1 VALLE
6 VNDLTTYYK
15 LKEGHVRACEGV
27 SLRVEKGEALGLVGE
42 SASGKTTVA
51 LSLIKL
57 LPENA
62 SIVGGSIKLDGKEL
76 VTATEE
82 EMQKIRWNEISII
95 FQGAMNA
102 LNPVRTVGDQIAE
115 ALKIHEKLTD
125 REAWERTRALF
136 EKVEIDP
143 DRVREY
149 PHEFSGGMRQRA
161 MIAMAIACN
170 PKLVIGDEP
179 TTALDVMVQAQV
191 LQLLQQLRDEIEMGL
206 ILITHDLS
214 VVGET
219 CDKVAV
225 MYAGQ
230 IAELGP
236 TETVFARPAHPY
248 TRALMAAFPDIEG
261 DRALASSIPGNPPNL
276 LHPPRGC
283 RFHERCSEVQPVC
296 REEQPPAININEQHY
311 ASCHLLDRQVKS
323 WRA

>member
-1 VALLE
+1 MALLE
-6 VNDLTTYYK
+6 VSDLTTYYR
-15 LKEGHVRACEGV
+15 LKEGYVRACEGV
-27 SLRVEKGEALGLVGE
+27 SLRLEKGEALGLVGE

-51 LSLIKL
+51 LSLMKL
-57 LPENA
+57 LPANA
-62 SIVGGSIKLDGKEL
+62 SIVGGSIKLDGREL
-76 VTATEE
+76 VAATEE
-82 EMQKIRWNEISII
+82 EMQKIRWKEISII

-125 REAWERTRALF
+125 KEAWQRTRALL
-136 EKVEIDP
+136 ERVEIDP

-149 PHEFSGGMRQRA
+149 PHEFSGGMRQRV

-170 PKLVIGDEP
+170 PRLVIGDEP

-191 LQLLQQLRDEIEMGL
+191 LQLLQHLREEIEMGL

-214 VVGET
+214 VVGEV

-230 IAELGP
+230 IAEYGP
-236 TETVFARPAHPY
+236 TEEVFTRPAHPY

-261 DRALASSIPGNPPNL
+261 ERELASSIPGNPPNL
-276 LHPPRGC
+276 LYPPPGC
-283 RFHERCSEVQPVC
+283 RFHERCTEAKAIC
-296 REEQPPAININEQHY
+296 REAPPRTITLNEHHY
-311 ASCHLLDRQVKS
+311 ASCHLLDRQVES
-323 WRA
+323 CRA

>member
-1 VALLE
+1 MALLE

-95 FQGAMNA
+95 FQAAMKS
-102 LNPVRTVGDQIAE
+102 LNPVDIVGDQIAE

-191 LQLLQQLRDEIEMGL
+191 LQLLQHLRDEIEMGL
-206 ILITHDLS
+206 
-214 VVGET
+214 
-219 CDKVAV
+219 
-225 MYAGQ
+225 

-236 TETVFARPAHPY
+236 TETVFARPALPY